1 MTFAEIPPSEVTELF
16 GQPEVAASVVH
27 GRSFLPA
34 YYHPRT
40 HNIPVALI
48 HFRSYHVSL
57 LNLFTHFASHAASS
71 LAIPISKTIPLPTH
85 RSLWTVPR
93 SPFVHKS
100 SQENFERR
108 THKRVI
114 KAWDADDEV
123 VERWVKYLEAH
134 PLAGVGFRVVR
145 WQRAPVG
152 VGQLTMQAVKDR
164 LVLDMQSKKTRS
176 AEKVKELGEKIIEQE
191 LAAASGAVVTPAKE
205 DAETT
210 VKSS

>member
-1 MTFAEIPPSEVTELF
+1 M
-16 GQPEVAASVVH
+16 
-27 GRSFLPA
+27 
-34 YYHPRT
+34 
-40 HNIPVALI
+40 
-48 HFRSYHVSL
+48 
-57 LNLFTHFASHAASS
+57 
-71 LAIPISKTIPLPTH
+71 
-85 RSLWTVPR
+85 
-93 SPFVHKS
+93 
-100 SQENFERR
+100 
-108 THKRVI
+108 
-114 KAWDADDEV
+114 
-123 VERWVKYLEAH
+123 KYLEAH

-205 DAETT
+205 DAETA

>member
-1 MTFAEIPPSEVTELF
+1 M
-16 GQPEVAASVVH
+16 H

-57 LNLFTHFASHAASS
+57 LNLFTHFTSHAAAA
-71 LAIPISKTIPLPTH
+71 LAIPISKTIPLPTQ

-93 SPFVHKS
+93 SPFVHKR

-123 VERWVKYLEAH
+123 VEKWIKYLEAH

-145 WQRAPVG
+145 WQRAPVS
-152 VGQLTMQAVKDR
+152 VGELTMQAVKDR
-164 LVLDMQSKKTRS
+164 LLVDMQTRKTRS
-176 AEKVKELGEKIIEQE
+176 AEKVKELGEKIIQQE
-191 LAAASGAVVTPAKE
+191 LAAATAASSASAKE
-205 DAETT
+205 AAKTI
-210 VKSS
+210 VKS